1 MLDDDDPSEASED
14 VCVGWGGLTWGGVRG
29 LQPALESRWKI
40 NGAPPE
46 TMAAQHADAMRRALQ
61 PSMLDE
67 LYN

>member
-1 MLDDDDPSEASED
+1 
-14 VCVGWGGLTWGGVRG
+14 
-29 LQPALESRWKI
+29 LESRWKI

>member
-1 MLDDDDPSEASED
+1 MLADDDSSEASED
-14 VCVGWGGLTWGGVRG
+14 VCGAVGRSHMAVSRG
-29 LQPALESRWKI
+29 QQPALESRRKM

-46 TMAAQHADAMRRALQ
+46 TVAAQHADAMRRALQ